1 MHHHHP
7 AGGAETPAPGRQYS
21 LSCPG
26 RRYSPHRSSAP
37 GPWGPL
43 APGPRLPCSP
53 NVQPYPPSPPTQ
65 PTTGPHTT
73 GPHTTGSMLLQTPG
87 KISIPSLPGHH
98 GQSLTSRV
106 SIPAA
111 FPTYHHQ
118 AVHCQPASLLGQ
130 PKRPFNPR
138 DRSFHPFN
146 PRDRSTQKTPPPGSW
161 PHIIGI
167 RDSENDHMC
176 I

>member
-1 MHHHHP
+1 MPCGLLGYSTTLLTLYLCISTDSSHYL
-7 AGGAETPAPGRQYS
+7 ANSTQYS

-26 RRYSPHRSSAP
+26 RRYSPHHSSAP

-73 GPHTTGSMLLQTPG
+73 GPHTAGSMLLQTPG

-118 AVHCQPASLLGQ
+118 AVHCQPASQPSRSPRSLESPKTVRPLLTVQPVQ
-130 PKRPFNPR
+130 PKRPINA
-138 DRSFHPFN
+138 
-146 PRDRSTQKTPPPGSW
+146 
-161 PHIIGI
+161 
-167 RDSENDHMC
+167 
-176 I
+176 